1 MIVIDVSM
9 DLMKILIVEVT
20 MILMTMLLVV
30 DVTVGLMTYSM
41 QMSIAVF

>member
-1 MIVIDVSM
+1 MIDVSM

-20 MILMTMLLVV
+20 MMLMTMLLVV

-41 QMSIAVF
+41 QMSIAVFW